1 MAATSKK
8 PWRNFR
14 RKVADESDPEDNQN
28 EQQDDDMVMEIEE
41 EKNAFETIEKPVKK
55 KKKKKDKKESSK
67 LLSFE
72 DDHDFDDGDVFKIKK
87 SSQSKR
93 LAKQLKKERLK
104 EKEEILKAKEENSSS
119 KDRPQKRSE
128 EETDEKIRRLREEF
142 MTLNGDDAAALDI
155 DSEEEDKGT
164 LHKLLGKG
172 EIPDANLIHN
182 IRKKR
187 QQARD
192 MGDFVPL
199 DNAAKPENSSS
210 RLVREDDNDK
220 SEDEEEGRMDFSVNV
235 EALERQRIKDQFL
248 AAEHGSDEESDQERE
263 WEAQQIKKGVTVG
276 QPVESK
282 TEDQM
287 SDDGTGQSNGYTY
300 QSTSSTTF
308 KPFTAMSKTENLAD
322 INMDVIRKRL
332 QERLDSME
340 EVSRRHTQE
349 RDTLVTDIDDAD
361 QNTVTCEGSVDT
373 LEKRYCFFQEMRGYV
388 RDLVECLNE
397 KVPIIND
404 LEARM
409 LNMLRRRS
417 EQLVSRRQQ
426 DVRDQCQ
433 DYMTSKAKIVMES
446 SEGQAKQMRT
456 AEREAR
462 RSRRRRKR
470 EVKNIRGHHEGLSS
484 DDEENQSEI
493 TKFNSEKDVIDTGVE
508 RLFEDVENDF
518 KEVSCVRERFES
530 WKQEYGET
538 YSDAYIGLCLP
549 KLFNP
554 FVRLQLI
561 QWNPLEA
568 HGQDFEDTQW
578 FETLVFYG
586 CQPEAS
592 ELETNNDD
600 IKLLP
605 TITEK
610 IIIPRITVLAETV
623 WDPLSTTQTSRLVNT
638 IQRIIRDYPCAHSS
652 NRSMQN
658 LLHAVVKRLQKTLD
672 DDVFMPLYPKSAIEN
687 RSSGAA
693 VFFHRQSWT
702 CIKLLGS
709 IMSWHGIISTSILQN
724 LALDGLLNR
733 YIILGLCN
741 SVLNQETIQ
750 KCHSIV
756 STFPKEWFAGLNEE
770 KTLPQL
776 ENLCKYMVS
785 AARSMERELAMAKD
799 MDKKEHRDMIKQIN
813 KMLVNVHALDH
824 ALSLQI

>member
-1 MAATSKK
+1 M
-8 PWRNFR
+8 
-14 RKVADESDPEDNQN
+14 DE
-28 EQQDDDMVMEIEE
+28 
-41 EKNAFETIEKPVKK
+41 
-55 KKKKKDKKESSK
+55 
-67 LLSFE
+67 
-72 DDHDFDDGDVFKIKK
+72 
-87 SSQSKR
+87 
-93 LAKQLKKERLK
+93 
-104 EKEEILKAKEENSSS
+104 
-119 KDRPQKRSE
+119 
-128 EETDEKIRRLREEF
+128 
-142 MTLNGDDAAALDI
+142 
-155 DSEEEDKGT
+155 
-164 LHKLLGKG
+164 
-172 EIPDANLIHN
+172 
-182 IRKKR
+182 
-187 QQARD
+187 
-192 MGDFVPL
+192 
-199 DNAAKPENSSS
+199 
-210 RLVREDDNDK
+210 
-220 SEDEEEGRMDFSVNV
+220 VN
-235 EALERQRIKDQFL
+235 
-248 AAEHGSDEESDQERE
+248 
-263 WEAQQIKKGVTVG
+263 
-276 QPVESK
+276 
-282 TEDQM
+282 
-287 SDDGTGQSNGYTY
+287 
-300 QSTSSTTF
+300 
-308 KPFTAMSKTENLAD
+308 
-322 INMDVIRKRL
+322 
-332 QERLDSME
+332 
-340 EVSRRHTQE
+340 RRHTQE
-349 RDTLVTDIDDAD
+349 RDTLVNETDDAD
-361 QNTVTCEGSVDT
+361 KNIVTCEGSVDT

-388 RDLVECLNE
+388 RDLVDCLNE

-404 LEARM
+404 LETRM
-409 LNMLRRRS
+409 LNQLRRRS
-417 EQLVSRRQQ
+417 EQLVARRQQ

-433 DYMTSKAKIVMES
+433 DYMTSKAKIVVDA
-446 SEGQAKQMRT
+446 EGQAKQMRT

-470 EVKNIRGHHEGLSS
+470 EMKNIRGHHEGLSS

-493 TKFNSEKDVIDTGVE
+493 TKFNLEKDAIDTGME
-508 RLFEDVENDF
+508 RLFEDVQEEF
-518 KEVSCVRERFES
+518 REVSCVRERFES
-530 WKQEYGET
+530 WKQDYGET

-568 HGQDFEDTQW
+568 NCQDFEDTQW

-592 ELETNNDD
+592 EQELNNDD
-600 IKLLP
+600 IKILP

-610 IIIPRITVLAETV
+610 IIIPRLTVLSETV

-638 IQRIIRDYPCAHSS
+638 LQRIIRDYPCAHSS

-687 RSSGAA
+687 RSSGAS

-756 STFPKEWFAGLNEE
+756 STFPKEWFSGLNEE

-785 AARSMERELAMAKD
+785 AARNIDKDLSAAKD
-799 MDKKEHRDMIKQIN
+799 MDKKEYRDMIKQIN

>member
-14 RKVADESDPEDNQN
+14 RKAADESDSEENQN
-28 EQQDDDMVMEIEE
+28 DQQDDDMEAEE
-41 EKNAFETIEKPVKK
+41 EKSAVDIIVKPAKK
-55 KKKKKDKKESSK
+55 KKKKKDKKDSAK

-72 DDHDFDDGDVFKIKK
+72 DDHDVDDGDVFKIKK

-93 LAKQLKKERLK
+93 LAKQLKKEKMK
-104 EKEEILKAKEENSSS
+104 EKEEILKAKEENPGPKDVSS
-119 KDRPQKRSE
+119 KKSE

-142 MTLNGDDAAALDI
+142 MTLNGDDAAALDM

-172 EIPDANLIHN
+172 EIPDANMIHN

-199 DNAAKPENSSS
+199 DNAAKQENSSS

-220 SEDEEEGRMDFSVNV
+220 SEDDEEGRMDFSVNMA
-235 EALERQRIKDQFL
+235 ALERQRIKDQFL

-276 QPVESK
+276 QPVETK
-282 TEDQM
+282 AEDQEV
-287 SDDGTGQSNGYTY
+287 SDDGTSQTNGYTY
-300 QSTSSTTF
+300 QSTNNVTF
-308 KPFTAMSKTENLAD
+308 QPFTAMSKTSNLTD
-322 INMDVIRKRL
+322 INMDVIKKRL
-332 QERLDSME
+332 KERLDSME
-340 EVSRRHTQE
+340 EVSQRHTQE
-349 RDTLVTDIDDAD
+349 RDTLVADIDDAD
-361 QNTVTCEGSVDT
+361 QTTVTCEGSVDS
-373 LEKRYCFFQEMRGYV
+373 LEKRYRFFQEMRGYV

-404 LEARM
+404 LETRM
-409 LNMLRRRS
+409 LNLLRRQS

-493 TKFNSEKDVIDTGVE
+493 TKFNLEKEVIDTGVE
-508 RLFEDVENDF
+508 RLFEDVEDDF

-530 WKQEYGET
+530 WKEEYGET
-538 YSDAYIGLCLP
+538 YSEAYIGLCLP

-568 HGQDFEDTQW
+568 NGQDFEDTQW

-586 CQPEAS
+586 CQPEDT
-592 ELETNNDD
+592 EQEMNNDD

-605 TITEK
+605 TIVEK
-610 IIIPRITVLAETV
+610 IIVPRITVLAETV
-623 WDPLSTTQTSRLVNT
+623 WDPLSTTQTSRLVNM
-638 IQRIIRDYPCAHSS
+638 IQRIIRDYPCAHHS

-702 CIKLLGS
+702 CIKVYT
-709 IMSWHGIISTSILQN
+709 H
-724 LALDGLLNR
+724 
-733 YIILGLCN
+733 
-741 SVLNQETIQ
+741 
-750 KCHSIV
+750 
-756 STFPKEWFAGLNEE
+756 
-770 KTLPQL
+770 
-776 ENLCKYMVS
+776 
-785 AARSMERELAMAKD
+785 
-799 MDKKEHRDMIKQIN
+799 
-813 KMLVNVHALDH
+813 LVK
-824 ALSLQI
+824 SE